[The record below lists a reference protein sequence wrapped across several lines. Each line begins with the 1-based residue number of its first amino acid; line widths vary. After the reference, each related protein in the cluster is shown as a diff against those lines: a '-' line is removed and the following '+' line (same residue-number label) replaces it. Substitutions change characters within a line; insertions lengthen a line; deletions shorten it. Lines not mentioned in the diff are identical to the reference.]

1 LSFSHNL
8 AASTDRPL
16 STGQFRR
23 GPGDD
28 RSEREQSMVA
38 RAVVCAKQ
46 GDSEGLRYLYVRYA
60 DRVYGYVR
68 SIVRDQHE
76 AEDVTQQVFAK
87 LMLVLPKYEQRETPF
102 VAWMLRVARNVAMDH
117 LRHRRPT
124 PCEEVRGADAM
135 FTGSDPSGSLSVKD
149 ALACL
154 PPDQREVVFL
164 RHVAGLTPGEIALR
178 LGRSEPSVHGLHHRG
193 RGTLRTTLVQMDL
206 APAVMAS

>member
-1 LSFSHNL
+1 MSFSHNL
-8 AASTDRPL
+8 APSTDRPL
-16 STGQFRR
+16 STGRFGR
-23 GPGDD
+23 GPRDD
-28 RSEREQSMVA
+28 RSEREERMVA
-38 RAVVCAKQ
+38 RAVVRAKQ

-68 SIVRDQHE
+68 SIVRDPHE

-124 PCEEVRGADAM
+124 PSEDVRGAESM
-135 FTGSDPSGSLSVKD
+135 LTGSDPSSSLAVKD
-149 ALACL
+149 ALASL
-154 PPDQREVVFL
+154 PADQREVVFL
-164 RHVAGLTPGEIALR
+164 RHVAGMTPGEIALT